1 MGDAMTTRMDQAKQF
16 IADSGW
22 GSATVRPLAGDASN
36 RRYDRLTAAD
46 GTYAV
51 LMDAPPDKG
60 EDVRPFVRIAEYLT
74 AQGLS
79 APQIYAQ
86 NHEQGF
92 LLIEDLGDRLFARE
106 IASHPSTE
114 ETLYGAAVDVLVHLH
129 STHPPDLPAYN
140 ADVTVPLAA
149 LAYDWYQKSID
160 GGLGSCAK
168 RTFSQTFQEVVKPY
182 DAELNT
188 LIQRDYHAENLLW
201 LPDRQGH
208 ARVGLLDFQDAMLGH
223 RTYDLVS
230 VLQDARRDVSGDTQS
245 VMVDR
250 YIDKTGSDRNS
261 FTAAYAVFGL
271 QRNMRILGVFARLCL
286 RDGKGHYVDLIPR
299 VWGHVQTNLQ
309 HPSLAGVKPVID
321 STLTAPTPEI
331 VNQLKKKCGTWT
343 GQ

>member
-1 MGDAMTTRMDQAKQF
+1 MTTRTDQAQRF
-16 IADSGW
+16 IDSSGW
-22 GSATVRPLAGDASN
+22 GATTVRPLAGDASN

-46 GTYAV
+46 GKHAV

-60 EDVRPFVRIAEYLT
+60 EDVRPFVQIAEYLT

-86 NHEQGF
+86 DPVHGF

-106 IASHPSTE
+106 MATYPT
-114 ETLYGAAVDVLVHLH
+114 TQDMLYGAAVDVLVHLH
-129 STHPPDLPAYN
+129 DVQPPDLPTYRS
-140 ADVTVPLAA
+140 DITVPLAA
-149 LAYDWYQKSID
+149 LAYDWYQASID
-160 GGLGSCAK
+160 GAVDTAAK
-168 RTFSQTFQEVVKPY
+168 TAFSTAFKEVIHPY

-223 RTYDLVS
+223 RSYDLVS
-230 VLQDARRDVSGDTQS
+230 VLQDARRDVSPD
-245 VMVDR
+245 MERAMIDH
-250 YIDKTGSDRNS
+250 YINKTGCDRHT

-271 QRNMRILGVFARLCL
+271 QRNLRILGVFARLCL
-286 RDGKGHYVDLIPR
+286 RGGKAHYVDLIPR
-299 VWGHVQTNLQ
+299 VWEHVQTNLR
-309 HPSLAGVKPVID
+309 HPALTAVKPVID
-321 STLTAPTPEI
+321 TTLVAPTPEI
-331 VNQLKKKCGTWT
+331 LNQLKEKCGTWT